1 MSTSYTHFTTE
12 ERENLL
18 RFQVEGLKQIEMAR
32 RLGRSRS
39 SISRELK
46 RNTVPGKRYSAFAA
60 EKMYRQRRKRS
71 VRKKLLDDPKRKALV
86 TEKLEEYWSPEQIAG
101 RLTITNSPLLV
112 SYPTIYRAIY
122 SGQLKISKNCLRR
135 KGRKSSPHDEETRG
149 RLHGHKTIHDRPRAA
164 DTRAQFGHWEGD
176 TMQGARGKGAA
187 ATFVDRRSDFL
198 VACRLPNRKAK
209 VLTQAQCAAFASFPP
224 SLRRSFTVD
233 NGNEFF
239 DYKNVE
245 QQLKTKEFFADPGC
259 PGQRGL
265 NENTNGLLRQYFPKK
280 FDFLSISDQ
289 EFQAAVDSLNRR
301 PRKRLGF
308 RSPSECFPLRRLLRF
323 RKSLHLP

>member
-12 ERENLL
+12 ERESLL
-18 RFQVEGLKQIEMAR
+18 RFQAEGLKQSEMAR

-46 RNTVPGKRYSAFAA
+46 RNTAAGKRYSAFDA
-60 EKMYRQRRKRS
+60 EKMYRQRRKKC
-71 VRKKLLDDPKRKALV
+71 VRKKLLDDLKRREV
-86 TEKLEEYWSPEQIAG
+86 VVGKLQEYWSPEQIAG
-101 RLTITNSPLLV
+101 RLKLVGSPLQV
-112 SYPTIYRAIY
+112 SYATIYRAIH
-122 SGQLKISKNCLRR
+122 SGQLTVEKKCLRR
-135 KGRKSSPHDEETRG
+135 KCRKISPHDEETRG

-164 DTRAQFGHWEGD
+164 DTRSQFGHWEGD
-176 TMQGARGKGAA
+176 TVQGARGKGAA
-187 ATFVDRRSDFL
+187 ATFVDRRSGFL

-245 QQLKTKEFFADPGC
+245 QQLETKEFFADPGC

-308 RSPSECFPLRRLLRF
+308 RSPAECFPLRRLLRF
-323 RKSLHLP
+323 RKSLHLT